1 MRRLIAVT
9 ALPVALAIGIAA
21 AAAASHSQPRSGLLA
36 GQTQISYGCPGPV
49 RIGQPSCESWHAF
62 PHARFAVRQIG
73 AKGQPLP
80 QIIRVVVADRE
91 ARFSLRLTAGD
102 YQVTPLLQAHTSG
115 GRKLTIHVRP
125 SDTTRIVVRFLGTPR
140 MV

>member
-1 MRRLIAVT
+1 MRRLIVVT
-9 ALPVALAIGIAA
+9 ALPIALTIGIA
-21 AAAASHSQPRSGLLA
+21 AAAASHSQPRSGLLV

-49 RIGQPSCESWHAF
+49 RIGYPSCESWHPF
-62 PHARFAVRQIG
+62 LRARFSVRQIG
-73 AKGQPLP
+73 PKGHALP
-80 QIIRVVVADRE
+80 QIIRVVVSDRE
-91 ARFSLRLTAGD
+91 ARFSLRLTAGG

-125 SDTTRIVVRFLGTPR
+125 SDTTRILVRFLGTPR

>member
-9 ALPVALAIGIAA
+9 VLPVALTISV
-21 AAAASHSQPRSGLLA
+21 AAASASQAQPRSGLLV

-49 RIGQPSCESWHAF
+49 RIGYPSCESWHPF
-62 PHARFAVRQIG
+62 PHARFGIRQIG
-73 AKGQPLP
+73 PKGQPLP
-80 QIIRVVVADRE
+80 QIICVVVADRE
-91 ARFSLRLTAGD
+91 AHFSLRLTAGD

-115 GRKLTIHVRP
+115 GRKLIIHIRP
-125 SDTTRIVVRFLGTPR
+125 SDTTRILVRFLGTPR